1 MALEKT
7 FDTGTAEAR
16 IYAAWEQAGCFKA
29 GANATRDETFTIMI
43 PPPNVTGV
51 LHMGHAFNNTL
62 QDILI
67 RWKRMQGVDTLWQ
80 PGTDHAG
87 IATQMVVEREL
98 AKAGEPTRA
107 EMGRQAFLAKVWEW
121 KKQSGGTIINQLKRL
136 GASCDWDR
144 TAFTMSGAPNAPADE
159 DGNFHD
165 AVIKVFVEM
174 YKKGLI
180 YRGKRLVNW
189 DPHFET
195 AISDLEVENIEVAGH
210 MWHFKYPLADGQTY
224 TYVEKDKDGN
234 ITLSEERD
242 YISIATT
249 RPETMLGDGAVAVH
263 PSDERYAPIIGKL
276 CEIPVGPKEHRRL
289 IPIITDE
296 YPDPDFGSGAVK
308 ITGAH
313 DFNDYQVAK
322 RGGIPM
328 YNLMDTRAAMRAD
341 GRPYAEEAAEAQ
353 RISNGEIEWD
363 ENKVAAM
370 NLVPDEYRGLDR
382 MEARERVVA
391 AITVEGNAV
400 MIPNPKAGDDGEADL
415 IPHVENKPIMQPFGD
430 RSKVVIEPML
440 TDQWFVETAKI
451 VGPAL
456 DAVRD
461 GTVQIIPESGEKTY
475 YHWLENI
482 EPWCISRQ
490 LWWGH
495 QVPVWFDEKGNQYC
509 AATEAEAQAQAP
521 GKTLTRDPDVLD
533 TWFSSG
539 LWPIGTLGWPEQNA
553 ALDKYFPTST
563 LITGQDILFFWVA
576 RMMMMQLAVVDQI
589 PFDTVYLHG
598 LVRDAKGKKMSKSTG
613 NVIDPLDII
622 DEYGADALRF
632 TNAAMASIGG
642 VLKLDMQRIQGYRN
656 FGTKLWNAARFAE
669 MNEAVLSDGTVPMAD
684 QAVNKWI
691 IGETAKVR
699 EVVDAAFDTYRF
711 NDAAQALYAYVWG
724 KVCDWYVE
732 LSKPLLNG
740 NDEAAKEETRR
751 VMGWVIDQCLILL
764 HPIMPFI
771 TEELWGALGERA
783 KMVVHADWPT
793 YTAAEL
799 VDAVADREM
808 NWVISLIEGIRSA
821 RSQMRVPA
829 GLRIPMIVT
838 ELDAAGQAAW
848 DRNEAMIL
856 KLARVVDLTHADA
869 FPKGSITVAVPGGT
883 FGLPLAD
890 IIDIDA
896 EKERLE
902 KSLGKLVKELGG
914 LRGRLNNPKFVA
926 SAPDEVVEEARANLA
941 EREEEEVQLKAA
953 MDRLNEI

>member
-382 MEARERVVA
+382 MEARERVVT

-613 NVIDPLDII
+613 NVIDPLEII

-902 KSLGKLVKELGG
+902 KSLGKLAKELGG